1 MTIEYKKQSHCVYYC
16 KYHLVFATKYRRKI
30 FNDGIFEYMKIKLK
44 DVQDHYP
51 ELEIQEINF
60 DKDHIHLL
68 ISIPPKM
75 SISSIVRILKSNT
88 ARELKKKFEFL
99 KKVYWGTDGIWSDGY
114 FVSTVGINEKVIR
127 DYIEKQSKEDS
138 GRAELVQ

>member
-1 MTIEYKKQSHCVYYC
+1 MYYC

-75 SISSIVRILKSNT
+75 SISSVVRILKSNT